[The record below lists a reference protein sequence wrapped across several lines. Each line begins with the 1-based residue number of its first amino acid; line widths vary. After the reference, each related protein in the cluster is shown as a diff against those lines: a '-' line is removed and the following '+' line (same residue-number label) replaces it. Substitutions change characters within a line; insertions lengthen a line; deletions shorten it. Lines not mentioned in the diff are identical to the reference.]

1 MTVRLVVLDLF
12 QGVTNIDTQASKI
25 CNILLYAVFMCEI
38 YIARHL
44 LGKKDGCISMN
55 KLFAF
60 NLKFVLLGKKNTSEM
75 LHLCMLLHC
84 RCCRSRHKLVMS
96 NYFSTVELDLLI

>member
-44 LGKKDGCISMN
+44 LGKKMVVF
-55 KLFAF
+55 L
-60 NLKFVLLGKKNTSEM
+60 
-75 LHLCMLLHC
+75 
-84 RCCRSRHKLVMS
+84 
-96 NYFSTVELDLLI
+96 

>member
-60 NLKFVLLGKKNTSEM
+60 NLKFVLLGEKTPVK
-75 LHLCMLLHC
+75 
-84 RCCRSRHKLVMS
+84 CCTYVCYCTAAAVDPDT
-96 NYFSTVELDLLI
+96 N